1 MSLKLALAAVLRTL
15 RRQGRHSQ
23 ESLNYGSSR
32 TYMFRLE
39 KGASTVTLDKLESIC
54 AGLGI
59 SPLTFLALTLSANSG
74 DSTQMLLQKVQT
86 ELDEFEHFGGSE
98 LLRAEVAAGAA
109 IERRPGKP
117 VDPEKLQRVLQCK
130 AEGMTQKLTSETL
143 GIPKQTVHDLW
154 RRDEG

>member
-1 MSLKLALAAVLRTL
+1 MSLKLAVAAVLRTL

-74 DSTQMLLQKVQT
+74 DSTQMLLQKVQA
-86 ELDEFEHFGGSE
+86 ELDEFEHSGGSE
-98 LLRAEVAAGAA
+98 LLKAEVAAGAA
-109 IERRPGKP
+109 LERRPGKP
-117 VDPEKLQRVLQCK
+117 VDLEKLQRVLQCK
-130 AEGMTQKLTSETL
+130 AEGMSQKLTSETL

-154 RRDEG
+154 RRDEE

>member
-15 RRQGRHSQ
+15 RRRGRLSQ

-54 AGLGI
+54 AGLEI
-59 SPLTFLALTLSANSG
+59 SPLTFLALTLSAKSG
-74 DSTQMLLQKVQT
+74 DSTQMLLQRVQA
-86 ELDEFEHFGGSE
+86 ELDEFEHSGGSE
-98 LLRAEVAAGAA
+98 VLKAEVAAGAVV
-109 IERRPGKP
+109 ERRPGKP
-117 VDPEKLQRVLQCK
+117 VDPEKLKKVLQCK
-130 AEGMTQKLTSETL
+130 AEGMSQKMASEML

-154 RRDEG
+154 RRDVE

>member
-39 KGASTVTLDKLESIC
+39 KGASAVTLDKLESIC

-59 SPLTFLALTLSANSG
+59 SPLTFLALTLAAKSG
-74 DSTQMLLQKVQT
+74 DSPKALMQKIQA
-86 ELDEFEHFGGSE
+86 ELDEFERSGGSE
-98 LLRAEVAAGAA
+98 ILKAEVAARAVV
-109 IERRPGKP
+109 ERRPGKP
-117 VDPEKLQRVLQCK
+117 VDPEKLQKVLQCK
-130 AEGMTQKLTSETL
+130 AKGMSQKMTSDTL

-154 RRDEG
+154 RRDPA

>member
-39 KGASTVTLDKLESIC
+39 KGASAVTLDKLESIC

>member
-39 KGASTVTLDKLESIC
+39 KGASAVTLDKLESIC

-59 SPLTFLALTLSANSG
+59 SPLTFLTLTLSANSG
-74 DSTQMLLQKVQT
+74 DSTQMLLQKVQA
-86 ELDEFEHFGGSE
+86 ELDEFEHSGGSE
-98 LLRAEVAAGAA
+98 LLRTEVAAGAA
-109 IERRPGKP
+109 LERPPRKP
-117 VDPEKLQRVLQCK
+117 VDPEKLQEGLQGK
-130 AEGMTQKLTSETL
+130 
-143 GIPKQTVHDLW
+143 
-154 RRDEG
+154 